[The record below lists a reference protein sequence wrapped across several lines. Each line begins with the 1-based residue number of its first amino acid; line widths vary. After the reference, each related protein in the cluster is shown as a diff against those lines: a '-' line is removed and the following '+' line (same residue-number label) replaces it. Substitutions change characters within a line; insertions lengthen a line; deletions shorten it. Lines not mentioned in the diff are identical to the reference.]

1 MGPANV
7 LLSDEARAR
16 ENSFQS
22 QHDFLLKEETE
33 RSAKNE
39 KMSTNTSGRSAHNST
54 TDTGTVPSRRTGSDL
69 VSLHATPCPWVLC
82 PAQSPNS
89 PRAVTWGLFMSLS
102 ACGFFALQ
110 SSYGR

>member
-39 KMSTNTSGRSAHNST
+39 KMSTNTARLERAPLHDRHWHSPLPAH
-54 TDTGTVPSRRTGSDL
+54 G
-69 VSLHATPCPWVLC
+69 
-82 PAQSPNS
+82 Q
-89 PRAVTWGLFMSLS
+89 
-102 ACGFFALQ
+102 
-110 SSYGR
+110 